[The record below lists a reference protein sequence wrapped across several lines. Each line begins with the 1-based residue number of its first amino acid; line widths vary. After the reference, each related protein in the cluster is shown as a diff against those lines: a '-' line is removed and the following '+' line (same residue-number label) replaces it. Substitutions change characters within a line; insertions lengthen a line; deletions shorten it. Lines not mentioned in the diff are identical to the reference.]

1 MRGRFANWDRWLAE
15 EERFVSTSAHV
26 DFMLFRHIDNSPLA
40 AFELDEAQND
50 RGRQAQRDRMKDG
63 IFDKIG
69 LPFRR
74 IRANEGQDVIV
85 ATLRDGLRQALGP
98 DGFSSRKATSIV
110 IDTDGSWTL

>member
-1 MRGRFANWDRWLAE
+1 
-15 EERFVSTSAHV
+15 
-26 DFMLFRHIDNSPLA
+26 
-40 AFELDEAQND
+40 
-50 RGRQAQRDRMKDG
+50 MKDG

-69 LPFRR
+69 LSFRR
-74 IRANEGQDVIV
+74 IRANEGRDVIV